1 MMASQSV
8 PKRLS
13 RVVHG
18 DGIHILA
25 WITRSFLHGKA
36 EYDLFKLLKKKVFFS
51 MEEMK
56 CLMYQVFEGLAY
68 LHKKKVFHRDIKGMG
83 EKWR

>member
-25 WITRSFLHGKA
+25 WMARSVLHGKA

-56 CLMYQVFEGLAY
+56 CLMYQVFEGRRRCFTETSR
-68 LHKKKVFHRDIKGMG
+68 VRERSEI
-83 EKWR
+83 E

>member
-1 MMASQSV
+1 MVSQSV

-18 DGIHILA
+18 DGIHILV
-25 WITRSFLHGKA
+25 WMERNVLHGKA

-68 LHKKKVFHRDIKGMG
+68 LHKKKVFHRDIKGTR
-83 EKWR
+83 EKWS